1 MNTSLTPPN
10 GGKVR
15 RFATEQELHPALA
28 GQIAKL
34 ANEAIAARGAFHF
47 ALAGGGSPRPL
58 YKLLA
63 SEYRE
68 AIPWEKVHVYWGD
81 ERYVP
86 HDHPDSNC
94 RMARE
99 TLLNHVPVP
108 ESQIYPMP
116 TDPADPNEAAE
127 QYEQTLKKAT
137 GEETPRLDLILL
149 GLGGDAH
156 TASLFPG
163 SEAINEKTRLVVAAE
178 GPFEPKQRITLTAPL
193 INKARAVY
201 ILAFGESKAEAVTNT
216 FKSEHN
222 PLQYPTHALQLED
235 GEIIWW
241 LDDAVFKI

>member
-1 MNTSLTPPN
+1 MSTTLTPPN
-10 GGKVR
+10 GGKIR
-15 RFATEQELHPALA
+15 RFATEQELHRALA
-28 GQIAKL
+28 EQIVKL

-47 ALAGGGSPRPL
+47 TLAGGGSPRPL

-63 SEYRE
+63 SEHRD

-99 TLLNHVPVP
+99 TLLNHVPIP
-108 ESQIYPMP
+108 ESQIHPMP
-116 TDPADPNEAAE
+116 TDFADPNEAAE
-127 QYEQTLKKAT
+127 RYEQTLRKAT
-137 GEETPRLDLILL
+137 GEATPRLDLILL